1 MGSYPVTQGQGERK
15 RVQEKMQALCV
26 CKKLL
31 CRSVYAQAS
40 LSGPRTLGRGFSA
53 LELQVA
59 RASSLDSEHT
69 EAQRG
74 TAASPVS
81 RSHPPERHLTAQPRT
96 QPLLSA
102 WWVMPADWL
111 PGAVPFPNVFTK
123 FYLQPCLVCA
133 KDFQGRLQRSVS
145 HLEHPKVSCT

>member
-74 TAASPVS
+74 TVASPVS
-81 RSHPPERHLTAQPRT
+81 RSHPPERHLTPRSPGCSLCCQHGGRCLRT
-96 QPLLSA
+96 GCLGLSHSPMFLQNFTFSLA
-102 WWVMPADWL
+102 LSVLKTFKA
-111 PGAVPFPNVFTK
+111 GFKGVFHT
-123 FYLQPCLVCA
+123 
-133 KDFQGRLQRSVS
+133 
-145 HLEHPKVSCT
+145 